1 MVYEV
6 FGVFFGKIIIQA
18 IDFNGGGYRNRTGV
32 HGFAIRC
39 ITTLPTRL
47 NAFKPWFW
55 GDHLCCFGLGYEGV
69 LKADRVICGVIVFF
83 TALVQSAIVLFG
95 GGGRILFRGLLCS
108 LPYAGKALGPF
119 IALFVGDFGEEVF
132 RHGEGIARRA
142 AGERLGEVFGPERV
156 GLAHRLAQGL
166 RRIWDE
172 GG

>member
-55 GDHLCCFGLGYEGV
+55 GDHVCCFGLGYGG
-69 LKADRVICGVIVFF
+69 LLRADHVICGVIVFF
-83 TALVQSAIVLFG
+83 IALVQSAIVLFA
-95 GGGRILFRGLLCS
+95 RLILHS
-108 LPYAGKALGPF
+108 
-119 IALFVGDFGEEVF
+119 
-132 RHGEGIARRA
+132 
-142 AGERLGEVFGPERV
+142 
-156 GLAHRLAQGL
+156 
-166 RRIWDE
+166 
-172 GG
+172 